1 MGGTPPVVQTD
12 ELVNNSK
19 RLHISFSL
27 PTRGV
32 DYQYLPIG
40 VPHPM
45 LLVAVVGDAAFYKIT
60 QERIA
65 VERCLDALR
74 NIGCF
79 VPNFSYFKIKQLKT
93 GKSTMVQTVD
103 RLLQGTSRCGINYI
117 FLFHS

>member
-1 MGGTPPVVQTD
+1 
-12 ELVNNSK
+12 
-19 RLHISFSL
+19 
-27 PTRGV
+27 
-32 DYQYLPIG
+32 
-40 VPHPM
+40 M

-65 VERCLDALR
+65 VERCLDALQ

-93 GKSTMVQTVD
+93 GKSTMVQTVE
-103 RLLQGTSRCGINYI
+103 RLLQDSSRCGKKYI